1 MSRAPFGLPSA
12 PDRKRRVAVIS
23 GDGIG
28 PEVVAQA
35 MRAVEPLGVPL
46 DFEEF
51 PWSEEHYLKTKET
64 LPQGALEH
72 LRDNFDAIF
81 FGALGDPRVPD
92 GAVARDVLLGLRFGL
107 DLYINL
113 RPVQLLDER
122 LCPLKGKTCR
132 DINFFVLRENTEG
145 PYVQMGGCFKKDT
158 PFEVAISE
166 DLNTRHGVERIVR
179 AAYTLATTPHG
190 SSHEVPR
197 VCMVDKANALPHA
210 HGLWQRTWKA
220 VASEYPRVLSH
231 HLFVDVAAMEFVR
244 APERF
249 DVLVTSNLFGDIL
262 TDLGAAI
269 CGGLGVAASGNIHPG
284 RCSLFEPVHGSAPD
298 IAGKGKANPL
308 AAFLT
313 LALLYDHLGEIECG
327 DRLRQAVSEVV
338 RSGQVTPD
346 LSGHFTTTECG
357 NAVIAALCKPA
368 S

>member
-51 PWSEEHYLKTKET
+51 PWSAEHYLKTKET

-132 DINFFVLRENTEG
+132 DINFFCPSRKYRG
-145 PYVQMGGCFKKDT
+145 
-158 PFEVAISE
+158 
-166 DLNTRHGVERIVR
+166 
-179 AAYTLATTPHG
+179 TLCPNG
-190 SSHEVPR
+190 WLLQ
-197 VCMVDKANALPHA
+197 KGHA
-210 HGLWQRTWKA
+210 
-220 VASEYPRVLSH
+220 V
-231 HLFVDVAAMEFVR
+231 
-244 APERF
+244 
-249 DVLVTSNLFGDIL
+249 
-262 TDLGAAI
+262 
-269 CGGLGVAASGNIHPG
+269 
-284 RCSLFEPVHGSAPD
+284 
-298 IAGKGKANPL
+298 
-308 AAFLT
+308 
-313 LALLYDHLGEIECG
+313 
-327 DRLRQAVSEVV
+327 
-338 RSGQVTPD
+338 
-346 LSGHFTTTECG
+346 
-357 NAVIAALCKPA
+357 
-368 S
+368 